1 METQTSANQ
10 GPYEELLRA
19 IHIAG
24 SQNNLANAINS
35 GIDELGLTVNKVSQA
50 TVTKWK
56 TRDKRIGPKYAAICE
71 YALNGQVIKSKL
83 RPDFLWSEH
92 QGQNHHN
99 PQREANE
106 AGTVASGQPC
116 EALAVRGHL
125 QPNKTSRGSP
135 ESQGQP
141 QVCAVRRRRRVPSS
155 NPSSPR
161 GGGTSAPFDAGDK
174 R

>member
-24 SQNNLANAINS
+24 SQNNLANAINN

-71 YALNGQVIKSKL
+71 YALNGQVIRSKL
-83 RPDFLWSEH
+83 RPDFLWPEH
-92 QGQNHHN
+92 QGQNHHS
-99 PQREANE
+99 PQREAND
-106 AGTVASGQPC
+106 AGTVGSGHRN
-116 EALAVRGHL
+116 EALATGDL
-125 QPNKTSRGSP
+125 QPNKTSRGTPP

-141 QVCAVRRRRRVPSS
+141 SVSGMRRRRRLPSS
-155 NPSSPR
+155 TFSSPC
-161 GGGTSAPFDAGDK
+161 GGGSSTPNDAGVK
-174 R
+174 P